1 MIRPAKLTDL
11 SRLCELCMDMHAE
24 SPFPLPPVNPDK
36 LIKGLMHSTV
46 IVWEANDKIL
56 GFIALNE
63 GAFWYSDERFVADR
77 LFYVHPEGRKS
88 HAGRDLIKA
97 AQDYAKI
104 KRLPL
109 ILAPT
114 NGVDVERK
122 HAFYTRMGM
131 RQLGGTY
138 SLGL

>member
-11 SRLCELCMDMHAE
+11 PRLCELAMEMHAE

-36 LIKGLMHSTV
+36 LIKGLMRATV
-46 IVWEANDKIL
+46 IVWEANEKIM
-56 GFIALNE
+56 GFIALQQ
-63 GAFWYSDERFVADR
+63 GQFWYADESFVADL

-88 HAGRDLIKA
+88 YAARDLIRA

-104 KRLPL
+104 KKLPL
-109 ILAPT
+109 VLAPT

-138 SLGL
+138 SYGL